1 MLDPMHLIFS
11 GRYIVY
17 IVKLYDCMPCSKLK
31 ISTGLV
37 RHEVELILNNIN
49 PANILEVQ
57 RQINSARMPY
67 DVGRLP
73 CNAIVKK
80 TIGMPYYAYIYNMPL
95 TFVTTYI
102 QRA

>member
-1 MLDPMHLIFS
+1 M
-11 GRYIVY
+11 YNY
-17 IVKLYDCMPCSKLK
+17 CMPCSNLT
-31 ISTGLV
+31 ISTG

-73 CNAIVKK
+73 GNAIVKK
-80 TIGMPYYAYIYNMPL
+80 TIGVSYYAYIYNTPL

-102 QRA
+102 PGT